1 MKSTWKK
8 EKKTRFLVISYER
21 LYLRVVSIDRISTV
35 YLRALTILRIR
46 RYELIVRFLSNYRF
60 TKPQTFAD
68 CIGNELPLGWEEA
81 YDKHVGAYYIN
92 HVNREYPVFI

>member
-1 MKSTWKK
+1 MHIDM
-8 EKKTRFLVISYER
+8 FNDIS
-21 LYLRVVSIDRISTV
+21 LDASFS
-35 YLRALTILRIR
+35 
-46 RYELIVRFLSNYRF
+46 FNCRF

-92 HVNREYPVFI
+92 HVSREYYIFIFLIYKLLASTYQHLPDYIKQFSKRFCS

>member
-1 MKSTWKK
+1 MPAGSRCAVSK
-8 EKKTRFLVISYER
+8 EREADGEFGSGC
-21 LYLRVVSIDRISTV
+21 
-35 YLRALTILRIR
+35 
-46 RYELIVRFLSNYRF
+46 RF

-92 HVNREYPVFI
+92 HVNREYTRERARPALVSRGRRYISTCAMEFPSQHLCCLAI